1 MDKLLIPK
9 GLARASLPK
18 FLMWIFPW
26 LCLGLFGAYSIFLCL
41 RDALNLTGMDNRYAF
56 GLWIV
61 FDLSVI
67 ALGAGA
73 FFLGFLTYI
82 LKREKLKPILNSAVV
97 VGFICHSGAMVTLA
111 VDVGQP
117 IRAWFAF
124 WHANVHS
131 MLTEVT
137 FCITCYLC
145 VLAIEYVPL
154 VLKNRQLRKIP
165 EYLVFEYDLHKIM
178 AVFAGIGTFLS
189 FFHQGS
195 LGGMF
200 GVMYGRPFAFREHF
214 AIWPTTFF
222 LFILSAIAVGPSFM
236 SLIAMTVQKMSGKK
250 LIKLETYSEL
260 GLVSGILLSVYF
272 IAKLHDTVRW
282 WLTTVPGLDSDP
294 NWFYAHKPF
303 GISVLVLEVLVFGLI
318 PPIILLGR
326 KRRQSM
332 AWLAAGSII
341 ACVGIVFNRFIAT
354 IQAQTVPTLT
364 FDEFYVYWPT
374 WQEWGVMGAVI
385 AYGVLLYSL
394 SDRYLPL
401 FPEERE
407 LSLQSGRRGS

>member
-1 MDKLLIPK
+1 MDRALTPQGFTRAPIPRFA
-9 GLARASLPK
+9 L
-18 FLMWIFPW
+18 WIFPW
-26 LCLGLFGAYSIFLCL
+26 ACLAAFGLYSIFLCL

-61 FDLSVI
+61 FDLTVI

-73 FFLGFLTYI
+73 FFLGFLSYI
-82 LKREKLKPILNSAVV
+82 LKREKLKPIINSAVV
-97 VGFICHSGAMVTLA
+97 VGFLCYSGALVTLA

-137 FCITCYLC
+137 FCITVYLT
-145 VLAIEYVPL
+145 VLTIEYVPII
-154 VLKNRQLRKIP
+154 LKHRQLKKIP

-178 AVFAGIGTFLS
+178 VVFAGVGTFLS

-236 SLIAMTVQKMSGKK
+236 ALIAMAAEKLSGKK
-250 LIKLETYSEL
+250 LIPKETYSEL
-260 GLVSGILLSVYF
+260 GLISGILLGVYF
-272 IAKLHDTVRW
+272 LAKLHDTVRW
-282 WLTTVPGLDSDP
+282 WFSTVPGLEADP
-294 NWFYAHKPF
+294 HWFYANAPYGF
-303 GISVLVLEVLVFGLI
+303 WMLVLELGVFGLI
-318 PPIILLGR
+318 PPIILLGK
-326 KRRQSM
+326 KRRQSKG
-332 AWLAAGSII
+332 WLAFGGAFG
-341 ACVGIVFNRFIAT
+341 CVGIIFNRFVVT

-364 FDEFYVYWPT
+364 FDTFFTYAPT
-374 WQEWGVMGAVI
+374 WQEWGVMGFVV
-385 AYGVLLYSL
+385 AYGVLVYSL
-394 SDRYLPL
+394 SYRYLPL
-401 FPEERE
+401 FPWERE
-407 LSLQSGRRGS
+407 LAHRGRRDG

>member
-1 MDKLLIPK
+1 MDRALLPQ
-9 GLARASLPK
+9 GLVRSGLPK
-18 FLMWIFPW
+18 FLLWILPW
-26 LCLGLFGAYSIFLCL
+26 ICLGLLGCYSIFLCL

-61 FDLSVI
+61 FDLAII

-82 LKREKLKPILNSAVV
+82 LKRENLRPILNSAVV
-97 VGFICHSGAMVTLA
+97 VGFICYSGAIVTLA

-131 MLTEVT
+131 MLTEVS

-154 VLKNRQLRKIP
+154 LLKNRRLKSIP
-165 EYLVFEYDLHKIM
+165 SLLVFEYDLHKIM
-178 AVFAGIGTFLS
+178 VVFAWIGTFLS
-189 FFHQGS
+189 LFHQGS

-236 SLIAMTVQKMSGKK
+236 SLIAMVVQKMTNKK
-250 LIKLETYSEL
+250 LIRLETFTEL
-260 GLVSGILLSVYF
+260 GLISGILLSVYF
-272 IAKLHDTVRW
+272 IAKVCDTICW
-282 WLTTVPGLDSDP
+282 WFMTVPGLDASP
-294 NWFYAHKPF
+294 SWFYANAPF
-303 GISVLVLEVLVFGLI
+303 GMWMLVVELVVFGLI
-318 PPIILLGR
+318 PPIIFLGK
-326 KRRQSM
+326 KRRQNM
-332 AWLAAGSII
+332 NWLALGSVF
-341 ACVGIVFNRFIAT
+341 ACVGIVFNRFVVT

-364 FDEFYVYWPT
+364 FDKFYTYVPT
-374 WQEWGVMGAVI
+374 WQEWGVMGAVV

-394 SDRYLPL
+394 SYRYLPL
-401 FPEERE
+401 FPQERDLAIE
-407 LSLQSGRRGS
+407 RRRQS